1 MIGSVEVRVRY
12 AETDQM
18 GRAHHSNYL
27 IWCELGRT
35 ALMRDAGISYADLER
50 GGLLLPVT
58 RAELEYLAPLLYD
71 EVAVI
76 ETWVERVRSR
86 DIVFAYRVI
95 RATDGVVAATARTVL
110 VSANAQGRPARMPV
124 EIREALQRLLPEG

>member
-35 ALMRDAGISYADLER
+35 SLMREAGISYADLER
-50 GGLLLPVT
+50 GGFLLPVAY
-58 RAELEYLAPLLYD
+58 AEVEYRAPLLYD
-71 EVAVI
+71 EVVRI

-86 DIVFAYRVI
+86 KIVFAYRMS
-95 RATDGVVAATARTVL
+95 RGADGVIAATARTAL
-110 VSANAQGRPARMPV
+110 VSANADGRPIRMPP
-124 EIREALQRLLPEG
+124 ELRETLDRLVCEG